1 MRPPVPRIARPVRR
15 HLTTWVVLALGVAT
29 AIALVATEVLKVDR
43 GPIGSVH
50 FDRVVEPGC
59 DCPRA
64 AARFGFRLRQDDS
77 IDVLVVDA
85 DGDPVRTLAD
95 SSPRRKGPLT
105 FRWAGRTDGGTTA
118 PPGDYHVQVHLDR
131 DDRTI
136 LIPRTVTVQA
146 AA

>member
-1 MRPPVPRIARPVRR
+1 MG
-15 HLTTWVVLALGVAT
+15 VVLALGVAT

-43 GPIGSVH
+43 GPIGSAH
-50 FDRVVEPGC
+50 FERVVEPGC

-64 AARFGFRLRQDDS
+64 VARFSFRLRRDDT
-77 IDVLVVDA
+77 IDVLVVDS

-95 SSPRRKGPLT
+95 SSPRRKGPLR
-105 FRWAGRTDGGTTA
+105 FRWNGRTDEGTTA
-118 PPGDYHVQVHLDR
+118 PPGDYHVRVHLDR

-136 LIPRTVTVQA
+136 VIPRTVTVRA

>member
-1 MRPPVPRIARPVRR
+1 MRR
-15 HLTTWVVLALGVAT
+15 HLTTAVVLALGVVT

-50 FDRVVEPGC
+50 FDRVLEPGC

-64 AARFGFRLRQDDS
+64 VARLSFRLRRDDT

-85 DGDPVRTLAD
+85 DGVRVRTLAD
-95 SSPRRKGPLT
+95 SSPRRKGRLT
-105 FRWAGRTDGGTTA
+105 FRWHGRTDEGTTA
-118 PPGDYHVQVHLDR
+118 LPGEYHVRVHLDR

-136 LIPRTVTVQA
+136 DIPRTITVQA